1 MTLNCWI
8 KKTLHLKRLKSV
20 TAAPVENKPY
30 LNPINELLQKASLTK
45 KPSALIVGD
54 PRFKLAVSGRGEV
67 ATPGILRRASGHMTP
82 RLLTVLL
89 LHFNPPTR
97 IYFYVMTFDIVV
109 SAGVDF
115 LE

>member
-1 MTLNCWI
+1 M
-8 KKTLHLKRLKSV
+8 
-20 TAAPVENKPY
+20 AAVSVENKPY
-30 LNPINELLQKASLTK
+30 LNPISELLQKASLTK

-89 LHFNPPTR
+89 LRFNPPTIR
-97 IYFYVMTFDIVV
+97 YIFT
-109 SAGVDF
+109 
-115 LE
+115 